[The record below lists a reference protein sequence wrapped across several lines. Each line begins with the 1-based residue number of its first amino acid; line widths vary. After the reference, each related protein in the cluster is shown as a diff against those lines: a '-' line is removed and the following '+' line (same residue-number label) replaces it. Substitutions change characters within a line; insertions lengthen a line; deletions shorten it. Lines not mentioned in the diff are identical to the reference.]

1 LTVAGDDPTRQLEAD
16 PSALLAQVSTAY
28 RLSRLNLKV
37 DGVPFDLKRY
47 PYLIQPYDEVHPDVV
62 IKKGAQMGWTVWEIL
77 IAIDRALH
85 TYDRSLLICFPTRDD
100 VADFSKSR
108 FARLME
114 QNPSLGKHIKGTDS
128 ANIKA
133 VGKVFIYF
141 RGAKSRSQLKSIPCD
156 MVTFDERDEMEESMV
171 ELADKRLDG
180 SDFKHRI
187 SLSTPSI
194 PDYGVDYEYKHSDR
208 SHWLIKCDGCGKYTC
223 LELEFPSCLKRL
235 EDRVMRVCVHC
246 GHEVHPVHGE
256 WVAMK
261 PAHDRRGYYV
271 SQLNSP
277 TVDPKQILTE
287 WEFLQQEG
295 RDVTEFYNSRLGL
308 AYADVESALDEGLCL
323 SACKSHVRA
332 QSNKGPCAMGVDIGP
347 KELHWWIVS
356 RPDEKSLRT
365 QNYGKVK
372 TFEELQGLEK
382 KFNVKTTVLDAM
394 AETRSVRAYAAEGN
408 GRWGCWYSDTEF
420 KTQVIPQLCNLAR
433 VRQPDP
439 RTGDTTYRWVV
450 RGAKRDHYRHAL
462 NYAVLAAQRINVEG
476 TLRRRRSIWG
486 DDDVGGG
493 GFMSA

>member
-1 LTVAGDDPTRQLEAD
+1 
-16 PSALLAQVSTAY
+16 
-28 RLSRLNLKV
+28 
-37 DGVPFDLKRY
+37 
-47 PYLIQPYDEVHPDVV
+47 
-62 IKKGAQMGWTVWEIL
+62 MGWTVWEIL

-85 TYDRSLLICFPTRDD
+85 TYDRSILICFPTRDD

-194 PDYGVDYEYKHSDR
+194 PDYGVDYEYKHSDQ

-372 TFEELQGLEK
+372 TFEELQGKSSRDSRRSSTSRRPYLTQWPRHAQSAHTLQRATA
-382 KFNVKTTVLDAM
+382 VGAAGTRRSSVTAPTGRHRSAAWWSTAPSRSTRAM
-394 AETRSVRAYAAEGN
+394 RWSSPRRCSSPEQTQSSRPRSSPS
-408 GRWGCWYSDTEF
+408 C
-420 KTQVIPQLCNLAR
+420 VISLACDN
-433 VRQPDP
+433 Q
-439 RTGDTTYRWVV
+439 THV
-450 RGAKRDHYRHAL
+450 RGTRPTGGL
-462 NYAVLAAQRINVEG
+462 FAAQSVTTTDTR
-476 TLRRRRSIWG
+476 
-486 DDDVGGG
+486 
-493 GFMSA
+493 